1 MGEIYSM
8 TGYGDGVWD
17 GEGGQYHI
25 SVKSVNHRYLDFRVK
40 LPKKFDPWELEIV
53 KRIKDRFDRGRI
65 ELFVN
70 EVSGEVRAGK
80 PRVDLDLANEYTNIL
95 NALKDNLKIEGDVG
109 LDTLVRMKGVVFL
122 DIDGGDIEDLWESFK
137 TALDGVFDN
146 LIKERE
152 REGAELKKDM
162 EGRLGSIQNITAEI
176 EKNTEGIVESYRERL
191 TQRIS
196 ELLEK
201 RADPGRIEQEVVI
214 YSDRSDITEEC
225 VRLKSH
231 IEGFRGAIMEG
242 SPAGKRLD
250 FLLQEMFRE
259 INTIGS
265 KATAEAIS
273 GLVVGAKV
281 EIEKMRQQVQN
292 IE

>member
-8 TGYGDGVWD
+8 TGYSDGVWE

-25 SVKSVNHRYLDFRVK
+25 GVKSFNHRYLDFRVK
-40 LPKKFDPWELEIV
+40 LPKKFDPWEFEIV

-65 ELFVN
+65 ELLVN
-70 EVSGEVRAGK
+70 EVPGEVRVGK
-80 PRVDLDLANEYTNIL
+80 PRVDLDLAGGYTDIL

-109 LDTLVRMKGVVFL
+109 IDTLVWMKGVVFL
-122 DIDGGDIEDLWESFK
+122 DSDGGDIEDLWESFRA
-137 TALDGVFDN
+137 ALDGVLDN
-146 LIKERE
+146 LIKERG
-152 REGAELKKDM
+152 REGAELKKDID
-162 EGRLGSIQNITAEI
+162 GRLGNIQGITAEI
-176 EKNTEGIVESYRERL
+176 EKKASGIVEGYRERL

-196 ELLEK
+196 ELVEK
-201 RADPGRIEQEVVI
+201 GVDPGRIEQEVVI

-231 IEGFRGAIMEG
+231 IEGFRGALTAG
-242 SPAGKRLD
+242 SPVGKRFD

-265 KATAEAIS
+265 KATAEGIS
-273 GLVVGAKV
+273 SLMVGAKV

>member
-40 LPKKFDPWELEIV
+40 LPKKFDPWELKII

-65 ELFVN
+65 EFWVN
-70 EVSGEVRAGK
+70 EVPGEVRAGK

-109 LDTLVRMKGVVFL
+109 LDSLVRMKGVVFL

-137 TALDGVFDN
+137 KTLDGVFDN
-146 LIKERE
+146 LVKERE

-162 EGRLGSIQNITAEI
+162 EERLENIQDITAEI
-176 EKNTEGIVESYRERL
+176 EKNTVGMIESYRERL
-191 TQRIS
+191 TKRIS
-196 ELLEK
+196 ELVEK
-201 RADPGRIEQEVVI
+201 GADPGRIEQEVVI
-214 YSDRSDITEEC
+214 YSERSDITEEC

-231 IEGFRGAIMEG
+231 IEGFRGAITAG

>member
-40 LPKKFDPWELEIV
+40 LPKKFDPWEFEII

-65 ELFVN
+65 ELWVN
-70 EVSGEVRAGK
+70 EVTGEVRAGK
-80 PRVDLDLANEYTNIL
+80 PGVDLDLANEYTNIL
-95 NALKDNLKIEGDVG
+95 NALKDNLKIKGDVG

-122 DIDGGDIEDLWESFK
+122 DIDGGDIEDLWESFR

-146 LIKERE
+146 IIKERE

-162 EGRLGSIQNITAEI
+162 EGRLENIQDITAEI
-176 EKNTEGIVESYRERL
+176 EKNTVGMVEGYRERL

-196 ELLEK
+196 ELVEK
-201 RADPGRIEQEVVI
+201 GADPGRIEQEVVI

-231 IEGFRGAIMEG
+231 IEGFRGAVIAG